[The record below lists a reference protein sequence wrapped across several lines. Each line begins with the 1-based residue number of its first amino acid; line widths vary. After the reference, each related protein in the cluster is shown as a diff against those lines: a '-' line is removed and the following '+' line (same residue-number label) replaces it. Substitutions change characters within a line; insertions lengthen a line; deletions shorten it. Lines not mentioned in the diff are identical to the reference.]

1 VGGSIRPIRSVGMPG
16 LERAIWALNHPT
28 DPNDLATPLPA
39 ETVPTPYD
47 SSTGIPISV
56 NGVHR

>member
-1 VGGSIRPIRSVGMPG
+1 MAQARAVAESGV
-16 LERAIWALNHPT
+16 ERAIWALNHPT
-28 DPNDLATPLPA
+28 DPNGLATPLPA
-39 ETVPTPYD
+39 ATVPAPYD

>member
-1 VGGSIRPIRSVGMPG
+1 VAQARAVAESGV
-16 LERAIWALNHPT
+16 ERAIWALNHPT
-28 DPNDLATPLPA
+28 DPNGLATPLPA
-39 ETVPTPYD
+39 TVPAPYD